1 MNRHYLSVTL
11 LLVSISSWSQA
22 NQPDFRTAQD
32 EAAAFLGDL
41 VRMDTSDPPGN
52 ESQAASYIQRVFQK
66 EGISAEIIEEVAK
79 RGTVI
84 ARLKGNGSKKPL
96 LLMGHT
102 DVVPVD
108 RAYWTVDPFGGD
120 VKNGILFGRG
130 ALDDKGFVAANMEV
144 LLLLHRLKIPLARDV
159 IFLAEASEEA
169 PSGAG
174 MKVLVEKYWDKLDC
188 EFALNEGG
196 AALVE
201 DGKVRYMG
209 VGAAEK
215 LPRAIILRA
224 TGSSGHGS
232 VPRPD
237 NAVVHL
243 AAAVAKAGTWQ
254 TPARLNEVTREF
266 FRRLASISQPDEA
279 AWYRNIEDP
288 AVQEQLR
295 LKKPV
300 YYSMLRTSVVPTML
314 NAGIKVNVIPP
325 TAEATLDVRALPD
338 EDLATLRESLAKLIN
353 DSQVQVVP
361 ADEPFMMVPSP
372 ASGLHTEMFT
382 ALEQAQKQVFPEA
395 ITLPSMATGATDSS
409 FLRAKGVQ
417 AYGLHI
423 PRTAE
428 ENRTPHGNDE
438 RVELKQFGNFVR
450 YLYTAVQQV
459 ASD

>member
-84 ARLKGNGSKKPL
+84 ARLKGNESKKPL

-174 MKVLVEKYWDKLDC
+174 MKVLVEKYWDKLAC

-300 YYSMLRTSVVPTML
+300 YYSMLRTSVAPTML

-361 ADEPFMMVPSP
+361 ADEPFMMVP
-372 ASGLHTEMFT
+372 
-382 ALEQAQKQVFPEA
+382 
-395 ITLPSMATGATDSS
+395 
-409 FLRAKGVQ
+409 
-417 AYGLHI
+417 
-423 PRTAE
+423 
-428 ENRTPHGNDE
+428 
-438 RVELKQFGNFVR
+438 
-450 YLYTAVQQV
+450 
-459 ASD
+459 